1 MRKCPSLKIKAAKID
16 VHQQLPEAFSEKGVL
31 EKSSESLFNKVA
43 SLRQLLK
50 RVWIKKTVDF
60 AKFFKNTFF

>member
-50 RVWIKKTVDF
+50 RDSNCGFCEIF
-60 AKFFKNTFF
+60 